1 MGYLTNNPLSSPS
14 TDEPLKAGGI
24 EKGHHIA
31 GRRLGRLARLISE
44 CKWVRLPPLPPLTK
58 GVPIMDLEDLDKKTI
73 IEISL
78 AGIGV
83 IILLICI
90 FGAWFTVDAGEI
102 GIVTRFGEVQRVAE
116 SGFNFKVPIID
127 GVTKMETRIQ
137 KEEVESSAVSK
148 DLQEVNA
155 KLALN
160 YSINKET
167 ALKLY
172 KEVGINYKDNI
183 INPVL
188 HESFKAGTAQY
199 TAEDLI
205 TNRSEA
211 KEKIL
216 EVVKDRLQPYG
227 IVIADLNITNLDFS
241 DAFNAAIEEK
251 AVAQQQVEKAKQELE
266 KVKIEA
272 EQKIAKAKAD
282 AESQKLQQ
290 QTLTDLMIKKM
301 FIEKW
306 DGKLPTTNAGDAGLI
321 IDLGK

>member
-1 MGYLTNNPLSSPS
+1 MSKNKYIKGFMLTPLKEYKSRRDFV
-14 TDEPLKAGGI
+14 TDEEYLRYKHESEKSIGI
-24 EKGHHIA
+24 V
-31 GRRLGRLARLISE
+31 ARS
-44 CKWVRLPPLPPLTK
+44 WA
-58 GVPIMDLEDLDKKTI
+58 I
-73 IEISL
+73 IIF
-78 AGIGV
+78 GV
-83 IILLICI
+83 ILFIILVTGL
-90 FGAWFTVDAGEI
+90 GFTVEAGEI
-102 GIVTRFGEVQRVAE
+102 GVVTRFGEVQRVAD
-116 SGFNFKVPIID
+116 SGFNFKFPIID

-137 KEEVESSAVSK
+137 KEEVESSAVTK
-148 DLQEVNA
+148 DLQDVKA
-155 KLALN
+155 SLALN
-160 YSINKET
+160 YSIDKET

-172 KEVGINYKDNI
+172 KEVGTNYKDNI

-199 TAEDLI
+199 TAESLI

-216 EVVKDRLQPYG
+216 EVVKDRLQEYG
-227 IVIADLNITNLDFS
+227 IVIADLNITNLEFS
-241 DAFNAAIEEK
+241 EAFNAAIEEK
-251 AVAQQQVEKAKQELE
+251 AVAQQQVEKAKQDLE
-266 KVKIEA
+266 RVKVEA

-306 DGKLPTTNAGDAGLI
+306 DGKLPTTNAGDSGLI

>member
-1 MGYLTNNPLSSPS
+1 
-14 TDEPLKAGGI
+14 
-24 EKGHHIA
+24 
-31 GRRLGRLARLISE
+31 
-44 CKWVRLPPLPPLTK
+44 
-58 GVPIMDLEDLDKKTI
+58 MDLEDLDKKTI
-73 IEISL
+73 IKISL

>member
-1 MGYLTNNPLSSPS
+1 MFVPLSEMS
-14 TDEPLKAGGI
+14 KASFDYNDKLYDDYEDAREKSLGI
-24 EKGHHIA
+24 VIRSWIIVG
-31 GRRLGRLARLISE
+31 LA
-44 CKWVRLPPLPPLTK
+44 
-58 GVPIMDLEDLDKKTI
+58 
-73 IEISL
+73 
-78 AGIGV
+78 A
-83 IILLICI
+83 IILLIVLI
-90 FGAWFTVDAGEI
+90 GSWFTVGAGEI
-102 GIVTRFGEVQRVAE
+102 GVVTRFGEVQRVAE
-116 SGFNFKVPIID
+116 SGFNFKLPLVD
-127 GVTKMETRIQ
+127 SVTMMETRIQ
-137 KEEVESSAVSK
+137 KEEVNSSAVTK
-148 DLQEVNA
+148 DLQDVDA
-155 KLALN
+155 ALALN
-160 YSINKET
+160 YSIDKET

-172 KEVGINYKDNI
+172 KEVGVNYKDNI

-199 TAEDLI
+199 TAEGLI

-216 EVVKDRLQPYG
+216 GVVKNRLEGYG
-227 IVIADLNITNLDFS
+227 IVIADLNITNLNFS
-241 DAFNAAIEEK
+241 DAFNKAIEEK
-251 AVAQQQVEKAKQELE
+251 AVAQQQVEKAKQDLE
-266 KVKIEA
+266 RVKVEA